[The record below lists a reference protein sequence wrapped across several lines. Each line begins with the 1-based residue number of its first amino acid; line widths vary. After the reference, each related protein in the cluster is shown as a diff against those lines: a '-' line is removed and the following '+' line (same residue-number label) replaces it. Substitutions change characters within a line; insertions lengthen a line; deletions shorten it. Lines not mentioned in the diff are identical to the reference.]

1 MKQATKTVGL
11 LILLLILT
19 GCLQVNTLV
28 KIKPDGSGTIE
39 ETFLISKEFVQ
50 LIKEMTEQMMSGLA
64 EPEGDQSAQ
73 KSTEKQTET
82 FFDIFDENK
91 LKKEAIKKGEGVTYT
106 SGKKVITDKFEGYKA
121 IYSFT
126 NINKLKIN
134 QNPSESIPS
143 DPSGNDN
150 ESKKKKELV
159 TFHLKKGNPSTLM
172 VRLPA
177 GKGDDKP
184 ISSEEPETVK
194 TDNQQSEM
202 MMTQMKKMFEGMKIT
217 MAIEI
222 QGSIVETNAT
232 HRKDSRI
239 TMMELDFGKLL
250 QMPEKLKQ
258 FGQLKPESLEDAK
271 QLMKNLPG
279 IKVELNKEITIK
291 FK

>member
-1 MKQATKTVGL
+1 
-11 LILLLILT
+11 
-19 GCLQVNTLV
+19 LQVNTLIKV
-28 KIKPDGSGTIE
+28 KPDGSGTIE

-50 LIKEMTEQMMSGLA
+50 LIKEMTEQMVTGLT
-64 EPEGDQSAQ
+64 EQGGNQSAQ
-73 KSTEKQTET
+73 KSTKKQAEE

-91 LKKEAIKKGEGVTYT
+91 LKKEAIKKGEGVTYV
-106 SGKKVITDKFEGYKA
+106 SGKKVTTDKFEGYKA
-121 IYSFT
+121 IYAFT
-126 NINKLKIN
+126 DINKLKLN

-143 DPSGNDN
+143 DPSGNN
-150 ESKKKKELV
+150 NGSEKKKEFV
-159 TFHLKKGNPSTLM
+159 TFHLTKGHPSTLI

-177 GKGDDKP
+177 DKGDDKSMP
-184 ISSEEPETVK
+184 SEETETVQ

-202 MMTQMKKMFEGMKIT
+202 MMAQIEKIFEGMKIT

-232 HRKDSRI
+232 HREGSRI

-271 QLMKNLPG
+271 KLMKNLPG
-279 IKVELNKEITIK
+279 IKVELNKEVTIK